1 MVAPNLTLQSSKQTI
16 NGLQNVTG
24 TGNNA
29 GFFRPNNSLL
39 TQVGAGWIVNDDP
52 NWKVISASCDVND
65 QYTTGVTTTGGSFTL
80 GAFYSLSLVSGV
92 TIGNGITI
100 G

>member
-1 MVAPNLTLQSSKQTI
+1 MVAPNLTIESSTQTI

-29 GFFRPNNSLL
+29 GFFRPNNPLL
-39 TQVGAGWIVNDDP
+39 AQVGPGWIVSGNP
-52 NWKVISASCDVND
+52 NWKVVSASCDVND
-65 QYTTGVTTTGGSFTL
+65 QYTTGITTTGGSFTL

-100 G
+100 A